1 VLSYVSIV
9 CDVCL
14 CSLYDLPNDGGIS
27 MSFEQFRIMAMRLDA
42 LRRLLCDDEPNIR
55 RITHYCAM
63 IDRQIKKDYPHHYEK
78 LNSWRHFDE

>member
-1 VLSYVSIV
+1 MLSYVSIA

-42 LRRLLCDDEPNIR
+42 LRRLLCEDEPNIR
-55 RITHYCAM
+55 RPNTFLY
-63 IDRQIKKDYPHHYEK
+63 
-78 LNSWRHFDE
+78 